1 MTKTLEP
8 VATTD
13 DLPHSTT
20 VAIIGGGIIGV
31 AAALTLAKRNI
42 PVVLLE
48 KGHIAGEQSSRNLG
62 WVRKTNR
69 HAADVPLALAADR
82 LWADMSERIQQPV
95 GYKQCGIMF
104 VARSEEQMATYEAW
118 TDSVRSLSLDSQLL
132 SASEIDE
139 LVPHGKGQWAGG
151 IYTRS
156 DGRAEPSI
164 AVTAM
169 ARAAIAKG
177 AILVQNCAAR
187 TLSTSS
193 GKVSAVVTEKGEIRC
208 DQVLLAGGAWSRRFL
223 GNLGISL
230 PTLPLVA
237 SVLRTKPMEGPTD
250 ISVGGPDFSFRKHQ
264 DGGFII
270 TQRSAVNAP
279 LTLDHLLIGWRYLG
293 QLRAGGG
300 SLRVSLG
307 REFFEDLA
315 LARRWRP
322 NSRSPFEKVRTMDPE
337 VNPALNQEALTNLR
351 NAWPIFDKAEIEEA
365 WAGVID
371 VTPDS
376 HPVIDRISTLPG
388 LTVATGFSGHG
399 FGTGPAAGRLAADL
413 VCAVD
418 PIVDPSTY
426 RFDRLP
432 LRLRARPAA
441 S

>member
-1 MTKTLEP
+1 L
-8 VATTD
+8 
-13 DLPHSTT
+13 
-20 VAIIGGGIIGV
+20 
-31 AAALTLAKRNI
+31 
-42 PVVLLE
+42 
-48 KGHIAGEQSSRNLG
+48 
-62 WVRKTNR
+62 
-69 HAADVPLALAADR
+69 
-82 LWADMSERIQQPV
+82 V

-104 VARSEEQMATYEAW
+104 LARSEEQMATYEAW
-118 TDSVRSLSLDSQLL
+118 TDSVRSLSLGSQLL

-139 LVPHGKGQWAGG
+139 LVPHGKGRWVGG

-164 AVTAM
+164 AVSAM

-177 AILVQNCAAR
+177 AILVQHCAAR
-187 TLSTSS
+187 TLSTSG

-237 SVLRTKPMEGPTD
+237 SALRTKPMEGPTD

-279 LTLDHLLIGWRYLG
+279 LTLDHLFIGWRYLG

-322 NSRSPFEKVRTMDPE
+322 NSRSPFEKVRTMDPG

-351 NAWPIFDKAEIEEA
+351 NAWPIFDRAKIEEA

-376 HPVIDRISTLPG
+376 TPVIDRIETLRG

-399 FGTGPAAGRLAADL
+399 FGTGPAAGHLAADL
-413 VCAVD
+413 VSNTD
-418 PIVDPSTY
+418 PIVDPTTY
-426 RFDRLP
+426 RFDRL
-432 LRLRARPAA
+432 
-441 S
+441 